1 MPWLGR
7 PTSYASGYIRAHR
20 TSAASQSL
28 TTEFS
33 SPPTYWTGFRTR
45 GSSGSSRLYT
55 ESADIPLGYWARNSA
70 EPGRAPVHG
79 HQHADRDHVGEHGA
93 AAVGDEGQRQA
104 GDRHDA
110 QRHPDVH
117 ERLHGEPDRDP
128 SGHQRAER
136 LLGAGRDPQRAQDD
150 QREQGDDD
158 RGPGETELLPGDRED
173 EVGVLL
179 GDEVAGRQRAVE
191 QAVAEQPA
199 RADRDLGLGGAVPGA
214 LRVRGR
220 VEERGQPAQLVGL
233 EQVQLERGYRGQ
245 RARRGQRGEPAQPDP

>member
-33 SPPTYWTGFRTR
+33 SPPTYWTGFRTW

-55 ESADIPLGYWARNSA
+55 ESADIPLGYWPHNSA

-79 HQHADRDHVGEHGA
+79 LQHADGDHVGEHRA
-93 AAVGDEGQRQA
+93 AAVGDERQRQA
-104 GDRHDA
+104 GDRHDPEG
-110 QRHPDVH
+110 HPDVD

-128 SGHQRAER
+128 AGHEHAER
-136 LLGAGRDPQRAQDD
+136 LLGARRDPQRTQDD

-158 RGPGETELLPGDRED
+158 RGAGEAEFLAGDRED
-173 EVGVLL
+173 EV
-179 GDEVAGRQRAVE
+179 
-191 QAVAEQPA
+191 
-199 RADRDLGLGGAVPGA
+199 
-214 LRVRGR
+214 RV
-220 VEERGQPAQLVGL
+220 
-233 EQVQLERGYRGQ
+233 
-245 RARRGQRGEPAQPDP
+245 